1 MKKRILSAFLAL
13 LLLCAAFPV
22 SALADGSC
30 GENVRWEISS
40 AGVLTISGAGE
51 MADFEAGDAPWYASR
66 GEVRRLVVSEGVT
79 AIGNGAFSG
88 CGLIETVSLP
98 RSLQRIGDSAFDDTY
113 GLKSVYYAGSVA
125 DWKTID
131 IGLGVSFGSA
141 ELVCAD
147 KTEPFSDI
155 SSWYHDYI
163 ITCYMA
169 DIVNGCGD
177 GTFRPE
183 NNVTRA
189 QFIMM
194 LYNMGGRPPVSD
206 TSLGFSDAASISP
219 VFATAVKWGVKAGIV
234 MGYGD
239 NTFRPDDNISRAQMA
254 AFAYRFLR
262 LGVSEATLDSLKGHN
277 DFRDYAIIPDYFC
290 EAVDVMANIG
300 VIQGYPGG
308 IFDPYG
314 IATRG
319 QSAAIMSRLLVALTE
334 LREQ

>member
-1 MKKRILSAFLAL
+1 MKKRTLSAVLAL
-13 LLLCAAFPV
+13 LMLCALFPA

-40 AGVLTISGAGE
+40 AGVLTVSGTGD
-51 MADFEAGDAPWYASR
+51 MADFESGDAPWYDKR
-66 GEVRRLVVSEGVT
+66 GEVRKLVVSEGVT
-79 AIGNGAFSG
+79 AVGSGAFSG
-88 CGLIETVSLP
+88 CGLIETITLP
-98 RSLQRIGDSAFDDTY
+98 RSLQRIGDSALDDVY
-113 GLKSVYYAGSVA
+113 ALKSVYYAGSVA
-125 DWKTID
+125 GWKAIE
-131 IGLGVSFGSA
+131 IGVGVSFGSA
-141 ELVCAD
+141 ELICAD

-155 SSWYHDYI
+155 SGWYHDYI

-194 LYNMGGRPPVSD
+194 LYNMGGRPAVSD
-206 TSLGFSDAASISP
+206 TSLAFADAAHIST
-219 VFATAVKWGVKAGIV
+219 VYAAAVKWGTRAGII

-239 NTFRPDDNISRAQMA
+239 NTFRPDENISRAQMA

-262 LGVSEATLDSLKGHN
+262 LGVSEATLDGLKGHN
-277 DFRDYAIIPDYFC
+277 DFRDYGSIPEYFR
-290 EAVDVMANIG
+290 EAVDVMTNIG

-308 IFDPYG
+308 AFDPDG